1 MGGLEC
7 GSKSGLELVQG
18 ACCDYRVRE
27 MVPLRDGPGEECGF
41 SVFLCAWGDVVC
53 LGVVLA
59 SAMAA
64 LGGGWCVFG
73 LDVDEVVVVFV
84 EGFESCLFPTLLEG
98 GPC

>member
-1 MGGLEC
+1 MAASLDLNWSRVLAATTE
-7 GSKSGLELVQG
+7 SGRWFHSG
-18 ACCDYRVRE
+18 
-27 MVPLRDGPGEECGF
+27 MVLGKNVDF
-41 SVFLCAWGDVVC
+41 LYSSVCAWGDVVC